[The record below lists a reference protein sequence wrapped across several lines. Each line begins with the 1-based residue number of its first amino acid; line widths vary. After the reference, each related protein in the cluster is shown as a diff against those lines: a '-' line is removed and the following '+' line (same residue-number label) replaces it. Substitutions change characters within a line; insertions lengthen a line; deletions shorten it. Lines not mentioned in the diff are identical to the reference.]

1 MPKAPAWSPTG
12 RIRLRSGRAVGDVRT
27 GDPSQSGA
35 KRPQGLFG
43 LLAQLAA
50 IDVDAVGSPASAP
63 RGGAL
68 QGLLRTSR
76 ATAYERGRAAAAA
89 AARTEGSPPRRRR
102 SGSSPVW
109 PFSPQTIDLSKC
121 MARVWADGVG
131 GQCKSAVVS
140 DDSLCAI
147 HRKKQEG
154 LAGLAHG
161 RLDGP
166 VPENKL
172 AEFRRAQAARAR
184 TLALTDVAPV
194 QESASSRKRPRQ
206 PAAPPAVSGGLG
218 AGASPRVS
226 KRPASGR
233 AVNPRAEG
241 DDDDDDEFP
250 PTPDDGWVPDPRI
263 AA

>member
-12 RIRLRSGRAVGDVRT
+12 RIRLRSGRAVGD
-27 GDPSQSGA
+27 PSQSGA

-43 LLAQLAA
+43 LLAQTAA
-50 IDVDAVGSPASAP
+50 IDVDAAGSPARAP

-76 ATAYERGRAAAAA
+76 ATAYERGSAAAAA
-89 AARTEGSPPRRRR
+89 AARTEGSPPGRRR
-102 SGSSPVW
+102 SGSSTVW
-109 PFSPQTIDLSKC
+109 PFSPQTIDLSRC

-194 QESASSRKRPRQ
+194 QELATRQNAGGVRELAEAASAAGGPACGLWRPGRRRLAEGVE
-206 PAAPPAVSGGLG
+206 AA
-218 AGASPRVS
+218 
-226 KRPASGR
+226 ASGR
-233 AVNPRAEG
+233 AVEPRTEDD

-250 PTPDDGWVPDPRI
+250 PTPDDGWV
-263 AA
+263 